1 MSIKDKSTEYMY
13 ISARVRAI
21 EAGMPGREMI
31 GRMINAQDAES
42 AAAAALEGGILGSL
56 EEAKDPD
63 RLDAVLIQRL
73 KDALDI
79 VESDEGGRQITS
91 IIRLPYDC
99 ANIKAA
105 LRCIP
110 HGIDFSDLL
119 FNVGSLPVQRYGEM
133 AEDGDFSPLSKNLA
147 EAARKAM
154 TEYATT
160 CDPLK
165 IDLPLDRACFADMLD
180 MAEETGDG
188 FTVDFVKTKIDM
200 TNAMMLVRIIG
211 MGRNGLT
218 ESLISEALIDGGYIG
233 VDAMKGVVLSEEA
246 QDASELLGKFSD
258 LISLRYPR
266 ISEALGGGKEGFENV
281 CDSHIEEKLQETRYI
296 PFGIPIVLAFLC
308 KLEYEIKNVRII
320 LAGKAAGLSSEKI
333 AQRVRGSYV

>member
-21 EAGMPGREMI
+21 EATMPGREMI
-31 GRMINAQDAES
+31 GRMIEAQDAQS
-42 AAAAALEGGILGSL
+42 AAAIALEGGILGSV
-56 EEAKDPD
+56 EEASDPD
-63 RLDAVLIQRL
+63 RLDTVLSRRL

-79 VESDEGGRQITS
+79 VESDEGGRQVTPM
-91 IIRLPYDC
+91 IRLSYDC

-119 FNVGSLPVQRYGEM
+119 FDVGSLPVQRYGEM
-133 AEDGDFSPLSKNLA
+133 AESSDFSSLSRNLA
-147 EAARKAM
+147 EAAEKAK
-154 TEYATT
+154 TDYATT

-165 IDLPLDRACFADMLD
+165 IDLPLDRACFADMLSA
-180 MAEETGDG
+180 AEKTGDG

-200 TNAMMLVRIIG
+200 TNVMMLVRIVG
-211 MGRNGLT
+211 MGKSGT
-218 ESLISEALIDGGYIG
+218 AEGLISDALIDGGYISLDELKET
-233 VDAMKGVVLSEEA
+233 VQSEEA
-246 QDASELLGKFSD
+246 ETPDMIARIAALASK
-258 LISLRYPR
+258 RYPTVAEAFSLG
-266 ISEALGGGKEGFENV
+266 SENFENA
-281 CDSHIEEKLQETRYI
+281 CDSLIEAKLQEARYI
-296 PFGIPIVLAFLC
+296 PFGIPIVLTFLC

-320 LAGKAAGLSSEKI
+320 LAGKAAGLSPERI

>member
-21 EAGMPGREMI
+21 EATMPGREMI
-31 GRMINAQDAES
+31 GRMIEAQNTES
-42 AAAAALEGGILGSL
+42 AAAVALESGILGSA

-63 RLDAVLIQRL
+63 RLDEVLSRRL
-73 KDALDI
+73 KDALDV
-79 VESDEGGRQITS
+79 VESDEGGRRVTP
-91 IIRLPYDC
+91 IIRLAYDC

-119 FNVGSLPVQRYGEM
+119 FDVGSLPVERYGEM
-133 AEDGDFSPLSKNLA
+133 AESGDFSSLSKNLA
-147 EAARKAM
+147 QAAQKAK
-154 TEYATT
+154 TDYATT

-165 IDLPLDRACFADMLD
+165 IDLPLDRACFADMLSA
-180 MAEETGDG
+180 AEKTDDG

-200 TNAMMLVRIIG
+200 TNVMMLVRIIG
-211 MGRNGLT
+211 MGKNGLT
-218 ESLISEALIDGGYIG
+218 EGLLSDALIDGGYIG
-233 VDAMKGVVLSEEA
+233 VETLREAADQEE
-246 QDASELLGKFSD
+246 SELMGK
-258 LISLRYPR
+258 ISGLVSARYPR
-266 ISEALGGGKEGFENV
+266 IAEALGSGTENIENE
-281 CDSHIEEKLQETRYI
+281 CDSLIEAKLQEARYI
-296 PFGIPIVLAFLC
+296 PFGIPIVLTFLC

-320 LAGKAAGLSSEKI
+320 LAGKAAGLSPERI

>member
-21 EAGMPGREMI
+21 EATMPGREMI
-31 GRMINAQDAES
+31 GRMIEAQNTES
-42 AAAAALEGGILGSL
+42 AAAVALESGILGSV

-63 RLDAVLIQRL
+63 RLDEVLSRRL
-73 KDALDI
+73 KDALDV
-79 VESDEGGRQITS
+79 VESDEGGRRVTP
-91 IIRLPYDC
+91 IIRLAYDC

-119 FNVGSLPVQRYGEM
+119 FDVGSLPVERYGEM
-133 AEDGDFSPLSKNLA
+133 AESGDFSSLSKNLA
-147 EAARKAM
+147 QAAQKAK
-154 TEYATT
+154 TDYATT

-165 IDLPLDRACFADMLD
+165 IDLPLDRACFADMLSA
-180 MAEETGDG
+180 AEKTDDG

-200 TNAMMLVRIIG
+200 TNVMMLVRIIG
-211 MGRNGLT
+211 MGKNGLT
-218 ESLISEALIDGGYIG
+218 GGLLSDALIDGGYIG
-233 VDAMKGVVLSEEA
+233 VETLREAVEQEEN
-246 QDASELLGKFSD
+246 ELMGK
-258 LISLRYPR
+258 ISGLVSARYPR
-266 ISEALGGGKEGFENV
+266 IAEALGSGTENIENE
-281 CDSHIEEKLQETRYI
+281 CDSLIEAKLQEARYI
-296 PFGIPIVLAFLC
+296 PFGIPIVLTFLC

-320 LAGKAAGLSSEKI
+320 LAGKAAGLSPERI